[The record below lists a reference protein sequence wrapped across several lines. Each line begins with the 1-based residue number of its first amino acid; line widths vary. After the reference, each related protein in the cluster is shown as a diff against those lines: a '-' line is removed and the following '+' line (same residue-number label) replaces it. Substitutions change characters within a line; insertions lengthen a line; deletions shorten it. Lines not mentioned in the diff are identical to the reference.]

1 MCQHLKGSF
10 QNFNFRTAS
19 RILVLYLGGFWAI
32 VQVLDFLINR
42 LNWNAG
48 IIKPTLIAGLALLP
62 SVIFFAWQ
70 RGQDGHDRVVRRE
83 VIIFSINLAIV
94 VGLVLFNFAPGQT
107 SAAMDSENMAI
118 AVLPF
123 SDLSPNKDQEYF
135 TDGMTEQIISSLS
148 RLKNLRVIAR
158 TSMMKYRGTT
168 KTIAQIGH
176 ELNVN
181 RILEGSVRKAGD
193 KVRITVSLINTN
205 DQSEI
210 WAKDY
215 DELLTDIFSV
225 EDNVSLGVVKALQ
238 SPGSAG
244 FANILKEG
252 RPEKIAAYDY
262 YLKGNYFTNK
272 LLTNFKIKD
281 YKEAEKQ
288 YKKAIDIDSTYALA
302 YSGLSRVYDYY
313 MYTNYWQGKPLEPG
327 EQMSIGLKRDSCVEK
342 AYALNNSLPQ
352 VLMEKG
358 ADYFSMM
365 TPETNNYDSAF
376 FYLRKGYE
384 ASPNDADINIQ
395 LGRFY
400 NVVGLTKT
408 SLRYGQ
414 KARELSP
421 VSPVPYMVMAASYL
435 DLGKLDEAEQNAE
448 EALQFDPQNVLLLQE
463 LFFATVG
470 KKDYTKAST
479 VFDRI
484 KSANPN
490 ETWYPYQADL
500 FAISGQKD
508 KALKLQKSS
517 EIYLLLGMN
526 KEALVELIK
535 SGIYWSYLGLA
546 NNPIYDPIR
555 ADPQFKLLLEDRKKV
570 YDERLAKYMII
581 LPVSRG

>member
-1 MCQHLKGSF
+1 M
-10 QNFNFRTAS
+10 
-19 RILVLYLGGFWAI
+19 LYLGGFWAI
-32 VQVLDFLINR
+32 VQVLDFLVSR
-42 LNWNAG
+42 LDWNAG

-70 RGQDGHDRVVRRE
+70 HGQAGHERVVRRE
-83 VIIFSINLAIV
+83 LIVYSINLAMV
-94 VGLVLFNFAPGQT
+94 AGLVLFNYSAGLT
-107 SAAMDSENMAI
+107 SSAIDNENMAI

-123 SDLSPNKDQEYF
+123 SDLSPGKDQEYF

-148 RLKNLRVIAR
+148 RLKNLKVIAR
-158 TSMMKYRGTT
+158 TSMMRYKGTT

-193 KVRITVSLINTN
+193 KVRITVSLINAN

-225 EDNVSLGVVKALQ
+225 EDNVSLGIVKALQ
-238 SPGSAG
+238 SPGSSS
-244 FANILKEG
+244 LTTVSTEG
-252 RPEKIAAYDY
+252 RPGKIAAYDY

-272 LLTNFKIKD
+272 LLDNFRLED
-281 YKEAEKQ
+281 YKEAIKQ
-288 YKKAIDIDSTYALA
+288 YREAIVIDSSYALA
-302 YSGLSRVYDYY
+302 YSGLARLYDYY
-313 MYTNYWQGKPLEPG
+313 LYINVYQGKPLEPE

-342 AYALNNSLPQ
+342 AYELNHSLPQ

-376 FYLRKGYE
+376 FYLRKGYL
-384 ASPNDADINIQ
+384 ASPNDVDINIH

-400 NVVGLTKT
+400 NVVGLINM
-408 SLRYGQ
+408 SLKYSE

-421 VSPVPYMVMAASYL
+421 ISPLPYMVMASSYL
-435 DLGKLDEAEQNAE
+435 DLGKYDDAEKYAG
-448 EALQFDPQNVLLLQE
+448 EALQFDPQNVILLQE
-463 LFFATVG
+463 LLLAAIG
-470 KKDYTKAST
+470 KRDSGKAST
-479 VFDRI
+479 WLNRI

-490 ETWYPYQADL
+490 ERLDQYQAML
-500 FAISGQKD
+500 FAIKGQKD
-508 KALKLQKSS
+508 EALKLQKSVS
-517 EIYLLLGMN
+517 IYLLLNMN
-526 KEALVELIK
+526 KEAVTALVN
-535 SGIYWSYLGLA
+535 SASYWSYLGLA

-555 ADPQFKLLLEDRKKV
+555 TDPGFKNLLESRKKA
-570 YDERLAKYMII
+570 YDERMTKYA
-581 LPVSRG
+581 LPVLN